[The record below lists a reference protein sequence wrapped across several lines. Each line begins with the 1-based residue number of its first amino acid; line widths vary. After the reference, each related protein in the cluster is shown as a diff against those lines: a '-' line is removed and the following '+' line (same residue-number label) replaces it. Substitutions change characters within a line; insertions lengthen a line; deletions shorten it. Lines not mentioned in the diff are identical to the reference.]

1 MRLFRYD
8 KGMAVKS
15 ALSKWLFVAT
25 ILYLFDLAVPI
36 WVEHRFDFYCDIN
49 PITHWLFQLNP
60 AALYTIKLSLF
71 VLFLL
76 AIRLEARKNL
86 LFAYRSVQSIV
97 LMYSVIDLM
106 WLVGL
111 FLVLR
116 NWWLLWAQPHIF

>member
-1 MRLFRYD
+1 MRLLPYD
-8 KGMAVKS
+8 KGTAVKP

-25 ILYLFDLAVPI
+25 VLYFFDLAIPI
-36 WVEHRFDFYCDIN
+36 WVEHRFGVYCDIN
-49 PITHWLFQLNP
+49 PITNWLFQLNP
-60 AALYTIKLSLF
+60 AVLYTIKLSLF
-71 VLFLL
+71 VLVVL
-76 AIRLEARKNL
+76 AVRLEARKNL

-97 LMYSVIDLM
+97 LVYSVIDLM